1 MFVNCA
7 IAMVWFING
16 FFCKILNL
24 VPRHQAIVG
33 SILSQEHA
41 VLLTKTIGIL
51 EVLLA
56 IWILTR
62 LQSKLTTL
70 LQITLIASMN
80 VIEFCLTPELLL
92 FGKLNI
98 VFAIVFMLIIYFNQ
112 YYHHKELQSISQV
125 PNN

>member
-1 MFVNCA
+1 
-7 IAMVWFING
+7 MVWFING

-112 YYHHKELQSISQV
+112 YHHHKELQSISQV